1 MKEVVTM
8 ATKKTVV
15 EMFEEIKALCKTDEQ
30 KAFIDKRIEI
40 TKKKNASGKGETAKP
55 TKAQIEN
62 EGIKN
67 TILAILTTTPT
78 TIGDLMK
85 ANAELGGFSNQ
96 KISALLTQ
104 LLTAHKV
111 VRTEVK
117 GKAFY
122 ALPSIED

>member
-1 MKEVVTM
+1 M

-62 EGIKN
+62 EGIKD
-67 TILAILTTTPT
+67 TIVSALKAVGKPI
-78 TIGDLMK
+78 TISDLIK
-85 ANAELGGFSNQ
+85 SSAELSVYSNQ

-104 LLTAHKV
+104 LLTARKV
-111 VRTEVK
+111 ERTEVK
-117 GKAFY
+117 GKAY
-122 ALPSIED
+122 YGMPTPSTED